1 METLLIGML
10 LAFILGATT
19 AILPLWLYYPNIFK
33 RLQPQAFPTPSV
45 SVEKQREKSIEE
57 IKKEQYLDEFANM
70 MSYDGRAQEGEKVEK
85 R

>member
-19 AILPLWLYYPNIFK
+19 SILPLWLSYPNLFK
-33 RLQPQAFPTPSV
+33 RLKPQAFPTPSEP
-45 SVEKQREKSIEE
+45 VEKPREKSIEE